1 MNFMAI
7 NKANCK
13 KINPDSCIIF
23 TELVITY
30 FDKKFCFIFSA
41 HKKKRALI
49 SSDEDE
55 DDDEDEEKAREE
67 MKGFIAVSISQN
79 LYSN

>member
-1 MNFMAI
+1 M
-7 NKANCK
+7 
-13 KINPDSCIIF
+13 
-23 TELVITY
+23 Y
-30 FDKKFCFIFSA
+30 FDKKIYFIFSA

-67 MKGFIAVSISQN
+67 MKGFIAVSQN
-79 LYSN
+79 FTKNFIQNNF